1 MYVYIQSEPTLWT
14 VGFYKPDGKWEPESD
29 HGNPDKAAKRA
40 AWLNGGSPEPAID
53 PWIAEQMSEDS
64 NIDRDTETIQIWGA
78 FGQALQDASATSPIV
93 PIAYLVA
100 ERRGGRWII
109 GDDWSR
115 QCDTLDEA
123 RKVAADWRLMVGY
136 DPADIAV
143 LAVTVVG

>member
-1 MYVYIQSEPTLWT
+1 MNTTDQPV
-14 VGFYKPDGKWEPESD
+14 PESTQ
-29 HGNPDKAAKRA
+29 AAVERTQRER
-40 AWLNGGSPEPAID
+40 S
-53 PWIAEQMSEDS
+53 
-64 NIDRDTETIQIWGA
+64 
-78 FGQALQDASATSPIV
+78 V

-123 RKVAADWRLMVGY
+123 RKVAADWRKMVGY